1 LQQRGLAVVTS
12 SGTLVTLLF
21 AIGAVAIEAT
31 DFTLPEL
38 SKVLFAGALAAFAIA
53 GIFGILANR
62 PDYYEEVDTAWLR
75 KTMSP
80 VAWNY
85 NNLALAKRRTS
96 EARVRAST
104 RSAKR
109 ISRKSNYLREP
120 SGPRLLPLDSS
131 RLGSESFCSHSH
143 QRLARHIKLAP
154 WLMNQAKKF
163 RPRLNRLIP
172 ATPSC
177 KP

>member
-1 LQQRGLAVVTS
+1 
-12 SGTLVTLLF
+12 
-21 AIGAVAIEAT
+21 VAIEAT

-38 SKVLFAGALAAFAIA
+38 AKVLFALALVAFAIA

-96 EARVRAST
+96 EARVKSIDSFREKNQQKVKLLTRA
-104 RSAKR
+104 
-109 ISRKSNYLREP
+109 I
-120 SGPRLLPLDSS
+120 
-131 RLGSESFCSHSH
+131 GSEVAAVGLVAVGVGVLLFS
-143 QRLARHIKLAP
+143 
-154 WLMNQAKKF
+154 
-163 RPRLNRLIP
+163 
-172 ATPSC
+172 
-177 KP
+177 

>member
-38 SKVLFAGALAAFAIA
+38 AKVLFALALVAFAIA

-75 KTMSP
+75 KAMSP

-96 EARVRAST
+96 EARVKSIDSFREKNQQKVKLLTRA
-104 RSAKR
+104 
-109 ISRKSNYLREP
+109 I
-120 SGPRLLPLDSS
+120 
-131 RLGSESFCSHSH
+131 GSEVAAVGLVAVGVGALLFS
-143 QRLARHIKLAP
+143 
-154 WLMNQAKKF
+154 
-163 RPRLNRLIP
+163 
-172 ATPSC
+172 
-177 KP
+177 